1 MSDIGIIYEDN
12 DLIAVDK
19 PVGLLTVP
27 IPNSH
32 VPSLFDVLKRHYAQQ
47 GERVF
52 VVHRIDRYTSGI
64 VMFAKNQRTFYDL
77 KEQFME
83 RSTDRIYLA
92 VVQGVMKEPVGTLV
106 HYLKKIQEGF
116 RNIVVPP
123 GTPNAT
129 EATLHYRVTENLTD
143 ACLVE
148 VKLESGLKNQIRA
161 QFTAM
166 GHPVIGDR
174 QYGTN
179 PKGSLIDRQA
189 LHAHKLAVT
198 HPRTGERCWFQSPMP
213 DDMRK
218 LIRELKKA

>member
-1 MSDIGIIYEDN
+1 MQDIVILYEDN
-12 DLIAVDK
+12 DIIVVDK

-27 IPNSH
+27 IPKSH
-32 VPSLFDVLKRHYAQQ
+32 VPSLFDELKRHYSKQ
-47 GERVF
+47 GDRVF

-64 VMFAKNQRTFYDL
+64 VMFAKNQRAFYDL
-77 KEQFME
+77 KEQFMS

-92 VVQGVMKEPVGTLV
+92 LVQGVLKEPSGTLV

-129 EATLHYRVTENLTD
+129 EAVLHYRVTQELDD
-143 ACLVE
+143 ASLLE

-179 PKGSLIDRQA
+179 PRGDLIDRQA

-198 HPRTGERCWFQSPMP
+198 HPRTGERCWFHCPLP
-213 DDMRK
+213 KDMTK
-218 LIRELKKA
+218 LIRRLQKP